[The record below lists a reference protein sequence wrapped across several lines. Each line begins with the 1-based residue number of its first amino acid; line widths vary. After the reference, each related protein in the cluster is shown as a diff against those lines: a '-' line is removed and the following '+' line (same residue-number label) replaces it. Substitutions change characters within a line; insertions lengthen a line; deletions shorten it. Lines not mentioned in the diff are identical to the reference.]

1 MIEGQRA
8 AIRPIRKRKP
18 MTKKTDIQIG
28 ASIFDK
34 VKSRANEFDADIR
47 KNPLAFKAVI
57 TVMATAETAKANA
70 DTDKNKAFY
79 VAMRDG
85 GLETFFDANGK
96 QERSLA
102 MELSGLRKCAKEN
115 IHALSDTDFKA
126 VIKNHDKPITSA
138 RQFATDHFK
147 NTTENTG
154 GGAGENAGGN
164 GDGGEGGE
172 MPAEKSVADMYSDFI
187 KRAFGGNPDLFWK
200 WIEAGNADQIDAA
213 LVSAKRKAAPE
224 LPALKSITG

>member
-1 MIEGQRA
+1 
-8 AIRPIRKRKP
+8 
-18 MTKKTDIQIG
+18 MTTKTHIQIA

-34 VKSRANEFDADIR
+34 VKSRTNEFDADIR
-47 KNPLAFKAVI
+47 KNPLALKAMI
-57 TVMATAETAKANA
+57 EVMNTAETAKANA
-70 DTDKNKAFY
+70 AKDKNKAFY
-79 VAMRDG
+79 VAMVSGDAG
-85 GLETFFDANGK
+85 VFFDANGK

-115 IHALSDTDFKA
+115 LHALSDVDFKA
-126 VIKNHDKPITSA
+126 VIKNHDKPITSV

-147 NTTENTG
+147 TTNENTG
-154 GGAGENAGGN
+154 GGAGDDAGGN

-213 LVSAKRKAAPE
+213 LTNAKRKAAPE
-224 LPALKSITG
+224 LPALKSLAG

>member
-1 MIEGQRA
+1 
-8 AIRPIRKRKP
+8 

-47 KNPLAFKAVI
+47 KNPLALKAVI
-57 TVMATAETAKANA
+57 VVMATAETAKANA
-70 DTDKNKAFY
+70 DKDKNKAFFL
-79 VAMRDG
+79 AMRDG
-85 GLETFFDANGK
+85 GLETFFDKNGK
-96 QERSLA
+96 QERALA
-102 MELSGLRKCAKEN
+102 MELSGLRKCVKEN
-115 IHALSDTDFKA
+115 IHALSDVDFKA
-126 VIKNHDKPITSA
+126 VIKNHEKAITSV

-147 NTTENTG
+147 TTTENTG

-172 MPAEKSVADMYSDFI
+172 MPVEKSVAEMYSDFI

-213 LVSAKRKAAPE
+213 LANANRKAAPE
-224 LPALKSITG
+224 LPALKSIAG